1 MDFHRKIYYSHQSN
15 KPRNFSKARATDI
28 SHFGVLFFFVF
39 RGIFCFL
46 TYHRG
51 FNNCFLK
58 HVAIVAIFNFP
69 LWLHAER
76 TDTTKILNIDKSIV
90 EDKQK
95 NNIEISKNSKS
106 NKIIEFPDIYY
117 EYRIENLDKNSPVK
131 LDYNAD
137 VRKYIDLYI
146 EKRPEKIAEFLGLK
160 DLYFPIFEEYLDKY
174 NLPLELKY
182 LPIIESGLNPL
193 AQSSS
198 GAMGLWQLLLNSSK
212 LLGLEVS
219 SYKDERCDPY
229 LSTDAACRYLKYLF
243 SVFNDWQLALAA
255 YNGGPGEVR
264 KAIVRSGGKTNFW
277 QIQPYLPEQTK
288 WYVPAFIAVVYLA
301 NHAKEH
307 GIAPKPPVI
316 NYNSVDTL
324 MIHEEL
330 EFSKIVEKIGVPL
343 ETLRFLNP
351 CYRRDII
358 ADVNKPQ
365 SLVLPS
371 DKIIVFLKIENQIF
385 SRTNDTVNYLDVL
398 SVAGDT
404 AGKTKQFYTVKAG
417 DFLHKI
423 AMQSGC
429 TLENLRAWNNLT
441 NDNLDFGKILII
453 WTKGDDRKNETVSPP
468 GKNKS
473 QRYFYYTVKRGDT
486 MWGIANRFKC
496 DSINAIKVT
505 NNLKSDHDLK
515 PGQKLKILV
524 SN

>member
-1 MDFHRKIYYSHQSN
+1 VPVGSQRQAFLYVLKMKYLNYN
-15 KPRNFSKARATDI
+15 NFLLR
-28 SHFGVLFFFVF
+28 FVF
-39 RGIFCFL
+39 S
-46 TYHRG
+46 T
-51 FNNCFLK
+51 
-58 HVAIVAIFNFP
+58 AIIYLPFYA
-69 LWLHAER
+69 HAEKA
-76 TDTTKILNIDKSIV
+76 DTFEILRINKSIV
-90 EDKQK
+90 ENKQTNNQTLNSSSK
-95 NNIEISKNSKS
+95 NN
-106 NKIIEFPDIYY
+106 KIVEFPDIYY
-117 EYRIENLDKNSPVK
+117 EYRIEKLDKNSPIK

-137 VRKYIDLYI
+137 VKKYIDLYI
-146 EKRPEKIAEFLGLK
+146 EKRPEKVAEFLGLK

-219 SYKDERCDPY
+219 SFKDERCDPY

-264 KAIVRSGGKTNFW
+264 NAIVRSGGKTNFW
-277 QIQPYLPEQTK
+277 QIQPYLPEQVK

-301 NHAKEH
+301 NHAQEH
-307 GIAPKPPVI
+307 GISPLPPAI
-316 NYNSVDTL
+316 NYNNIDTL
-324 MIHEEL
+324 MIHEEV
-330 EFSKIVEKIGVPL
+330 EFSKVSEKIGVPI

-358 ADVNKPQ
+358 PDVDKPQ

-371 DKIIVFLKIENQIF
+371 DKILVFLKFENQIF
-385 SRTNDTVNYLDVL
+385 SRTNDTANYLDIL
-398 SVAGDT
+398 SNAGDT
-404 AGKTKQFYTVKAG
+404 AEMAKQFYTVKAG

-423 AMQSGC
+423 AMQYGC
-429 TLENLRAWNNLT
+429 TMENLKAWNNLN
-441 NDNLDFGKILII
+441 NDNLNSGQVLVI
-453 WTKGDDRKNETVSPP
+453 WNKND
-468 GKNKS
+468 KKLNKVTS
-473 QRYFYYTVKRGDT
+473 AVQNQNKAQRCFYYTVKRGDT

-496 DSINAIKVT
+496 DSINAIKIA

>member
-1 MDFHRKIYYSHQSN
+1 MPFQ
-15 KPRNFSKARATDI
+15 
-28 SHFGVLFFFVF
+28 L
-39 RGIFCFL
+39 L
-46 TYHRG
+46 
-51 FNNCFLK
+51 
-58 HVAIVAIFNFP
+58 
-69 LWLHAER
+69 AER
-76 TDTTKILNIDKSIV
+76 NDTSGIQSIDKNII
-90 EDKQK
+90 ENRQT
-95 NNIEISKNSKS
+95 NNQDVSSNSKS

-117 EYRIENLDKNSPVK
+117 EYRIETLDKNSPVK

-146 EKRPEKIAEFLGLK
+146 EKRPDKVAEFLGLK

-193 AQSSS
+193 AKSSS

-264 KAIVRSGGKTNFW
+264 NAIVRSGGKTNFW

-288 WYVPAFIAVVYLA
+288 WYVPAFIAIVYLT
-301 NHAKEH
+301 NHAQEH
-307 GIAPKPPVI
+307 GISPKPPQI
-316 NYNSVDTL
+316 NYNNIDTL
-324 MIHEEL
+324 MIREEV
-330 EFSKIVEKIGVPL
+330 EYSKIAEKTGVPI

-358 ADVNKPQ
+358 PDVDKPQ
-365 SLVLPS
+365 TLVLPS
-371 DKIIVFLKIENQIF
+371 DKILVFLKLENQIF
-385 SRTNDTVNYLDVL
+385 FRSNDTANYLNIL
-398 SVAGDT
+398 SNAGDT
-404 AGKTKQFYTVKAG
+404 AGKAKQFYTVKEG

-423 AMQSGC
+423 AMQYGC
-429 TLENLRAWNNLT
+429 TLENLRAWNNLK
-441 NDNLDFGKILII
+441 NDNLMSGQVLAI
-453 WTKGDDRKNETVSPP
+453 WNKNDKYLNEVASVNEPN
-468 GKNKS
+468 KNKA
-473 QRYFYYTVKRGDT
+473 QRCFYYTVKRGDT

-496 DSINAIKVT
+496 DSINAIKIA
-505 NNLKSDHDLK
+505 NNLKSDRDLK